1 MNDKDCI
8 LIPVWIKDTL
18 TRNGYSLDSVLSY
31 VKLKE
36 ILSTEDISQL
46 LGLQKSPLAIMLGI
60 SNDSLK
66 NRWLKYA
73 DSVSKVQI
81 ENLLP
86 GFDAIQRLSEKTS
99 PNETKWSVAD
109 IDRNYLAIVL
119 DYSVSEDLA
128 DKDKLLELLRAV
140 LKVFYGIDSV
150 HEVSKKAIFKQ
161 YLNCLNNR

>member
-60 SNDSLK
+60 SDDSLK

-119 DYSVSEDLA
+119 DYSVTEDLA

>member
-18 TRNGYSLDSVLSY
+18 VKNGYSLDSVLSY

-36 ILSTEDISQL
+36 ILNTEDISEL
-46 LGLQKSPLAIMLGI
+46 LGLQKSPLATMLGI
-60 SNDSLK
+60 SEDSLK

-81 ENLLP
+81 ENLSP
-86 GFDAIQRLSEKTS
+86 NSNASQRLSEKTS
-99 PNETKWSVAD
+99 TNETKWAIAD

-119 DYSVSEDLA
+119 DYSVAEDLA
-128 DKDKLLELLRAV
+128 DKNKFLELLRAV

-161 YLNCLNNR
+161 YLNCLNNG